1 MKLSYTERSKS
12 EIESAFSWYERQRT
26 GLGFE
31 FLDCL
36 EVAIRHISSFPE
48 SSQVVYSCFRR
59 YVVRRFPFS
68 IFFTIEAEEI
78 VVHAVFDNHQ
88 DPEKLPKLFPPPE
101 KVR

>member
-1 MKLSYTERSKS
+1 MKLSYTERAKG
-12 EIESAFSWYERQRT
+12 EIESAFSWYERQRP

-36 EVAIRHISSFPE
+36 EVAIRHIISFPE
-48 SSQVVYSCFRR
+48 SCQVVYSRFRR
-59 YVVRRFPFS
+59 CVVRRFPFS

-88 DPEKLPKLFPPPE
+88 NPQKLPQLLSPPG
-101 KVR
+101 